1 MGRVVL
7 GCPCGLRPGLGS
19 GRRGSAKSQLGVS
32 TLSRAVEALLF
43 LVGVVVAALLGGAVG
58 WFLRRARDR
67 RATCA
72 AALLVRDEMRQ
83 IWGILD
89 VQVRNA
95 SFGSVL
101 GTSVGPSAQVWESL
115 TRQWQAQRDALAA
128 GLAPEVWQYVADAY
142 RGLGRVQTLRT
153 ISGVREV
160 GPAERSDVFV
170 RARDHFGMAMNTL
183 ERNAGL
189 SETKLRPS
197 RRPGAAR
204 PRRRR
209 S

>member
-1 MGRVVL
+1 VEVL
-7 GCPCGLRPGLGS
+7 
-19 GRRGSAKSQLGVS
+19 
-32 TLSRAVEALLF
+32 LS
-43 LVGVVVAALLGGAVG
+43 LVGVVIAALLGGAVG

-67 RATCA
+67 RARRA

-89 VQVRNA
+89 VQVRYA
-95 SFGSVL
+95 FGPVV

-115 TRQWQAQRDALAA
+115 TRQWQARRDALAA

-160 GPAERSDVFV
+160 GPAGRADVF
-170 RARDHFGMAMNTL
+170 AGTRDHFGMAMHTL

-189 SETKLRPS
+189 SETRLRPS

-209 S
+209 T